1 MPPEGQFDQKCRLPP
16 ADTVSTS
23 SPGGHGTR
31 SCLSTP
37 PRRAA
42 SGRMQDGHWD
52 EREQGSDPLQEPFD
66 GAERAQVE
74 EDPVFVLLDLR
85 RHFEERHN
93 EG

>member
-1 MPPEGQFDQKCRLPP
+1 
-16 ADTVSTS
+16 
-23 SPGGHGTR
+23 
-31 SCLSTP
+31 
-37 PRRAA
+37 
-42 SGRMQDGHWD
+42 MQDGHWD

-66 GAERAQVE
+66 GAGRGQVE